1 MDVRVAGGWMMPY
14 ERWRD
19 CYGHV
24 NIRAGLSVGGCP
36 AFLHGSM
43 TRLAVVFAIC
53 LCIASC
59 TAIYRPTVKRD
70 PAATFGAHRVSKG
83 LDIDRLERGRTAT
96 LRPVSWLRL
105 SCEPTYA
112 LTAEGQR
119 IAAFWMHGIR
129 VVVRREASEGS
140 PPIGRID
147 PSWDENAIRLAIRP
161 AEGPSFQTD
170 PFIRQQTG
178 GGPDRLSRIA
188 QTVLDV
194 RGSYEAV
201 LRDEKGAA
209 VGNLHVRITPYQEAA
224 RVYEFVLPP
233 AIPPALAVAAAA
245 SLDAEIDWIED
256 HAVNVYRGSGA
267 GHLGESI
274 PIGK

>member
-1 MDVRVAGGWMMPY
+1 
-14 ERWRD
+14 
-19 CYGHV
+19 
-24 NIRAGLSVGGCP
+24 
-36 AFLHGSM
+36 M
-43 TRLAVVFAIC
+43 TRPAAAFAMC
-53 LCIASC
+53 LGLASC
-59 TAIYRPTVKRD
+59 AAIYRPTVQIEA
-70 PAATFGAHRVSKG
+70 AATFGAHRVSKG
-83 LDIDRLERGRTAT
+83 LDVDRLERGRTAT
-96 LRPVSWLRL
+96 LRPASWLRL
-105 SCEPTYA
+105 GGGPTYA

-119 IAAFWMHGIR
+119 IAAFWLDGSQVI
-129 VVVRREASEGS
+129 VRQEASRGS

-147 PSWDENAIRLAIRP
+147 PSWDTNAIRLAIRP
-161 AEGPSFQTD
+161 ADGPSFQTD

-194 RGSYEAV
+194 RGKYEAV

-209 VGNLHVRITPYQEAA
+209 IGNLRVRITPYQEAA

-256 HAVNVYRGSGA
+256 HAVNVYRGG
-267 GHLGESI
+267 GTGQLEQSI

>member
-1 MDVRVAGGWMMPY
+1 
-14 ERWRD
+14 
-19 CYGHV
+19 
-24 NIRAGLSVGGCP
+24 
-36 AFLHGSM
+36 M
-43 TRLAVVFAIC
+43 TRPAVVFAVC
-53 LCIASC
+53 LGVASC
-59 TAIYRPTVKRD
+59 TALYRPTVQID
-70 PAATFGAHRVSKG
+70 AAATFGAHRVSKG

-96 LRPVSWLRL
+96 LRPASWLRL
-105 SCEPTYA
+105 GGEPTYA

-119 IAAFWMHGIR
+119 IAAYWLDGSQVI
-129 VVVRREASEGS
+129 VRPEASKGS
-140 PPIGRID
+140 PLIGRID
-147 PSWDENAIRLAIRP
+147 PSWDTNAIRLAIHP
-161 AEGPSFQTD
+161 ADGPSFQTD
-170 PFIRQQTG
+170 PFIREQTG

-201 LRDEKGAA
+201 LRDQKGTR

-233 AIPPALAVAAAA
+233 AIPPALAVGAAA

-256 HAVNVYRGSGA
+256 HAVNVYRGGGG
-267 GHLGESI
+267 GHLGQSI